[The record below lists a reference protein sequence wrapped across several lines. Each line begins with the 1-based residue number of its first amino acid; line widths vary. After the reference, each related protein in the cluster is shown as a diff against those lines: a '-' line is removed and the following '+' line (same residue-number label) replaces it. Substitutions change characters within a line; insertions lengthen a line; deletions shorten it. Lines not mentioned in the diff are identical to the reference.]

1 MSKHLRKGGDLPPLQ
16 KRIILCLA
24 ERGPQTKNGTK
35 ENLKPKGHYKS
46 ISLAFDSLEKKDLI
60 KKHGVKKYR
69 NQEWPTY
76 WLTVEG
82 LRAAF
87 KSGVSHVLLRQNV
100 ERMWGEQE
108 LTPLFFELIQAF
120 GPKNIDK
127 VFDMFEATEKGEFR
141 IVSLPVMSR
150 GKAIKTLKILKKYP
164 KYAKR
169 VKESLI
175 EVADL
180 L

>member
-1 MSKHLRKGGDLPPLQ
+1 MSKRRRKGNSLPPLQ

-24 ERGPQTKNGTK
+24 EKGAQTINETK

-46 ISLAFDSLEKKDLI
+46 TYLAFDSLGRKDLI
-60 KKHGVKKYR
+60 QKHGVKKYR
-69 NQEWPTY
+69 NQEYDKY

-87 KSGVSHVLLRQNV
+87 KNGVNHVLLRQNV
-100 ERMWGEQE
+100 ERLWGEYE
-108 LTPLFFELIQAF
+108 LTPLFFELIHAF
-120 GPKNIDK
+120 GSKNVDK
-127 VFDMFEATEKGEFR
+127 VFDMFEASEKEGFR

-150 GKAIKTLKILKKYP
+150 RKAVKTLKILKKYP
-164 KYAKR
+164 KYAKH
-169 VKESLI
+169 VKKSLI
-175 EVADL
+175 EVSEL